1 MPVISGDNE
10 IDLTNSK
17 FVRDPILKIDRALLH
32 YDFLPI

>member
-1 MPVISGDNE
+1 MPVISGGKE
-10 IDLTNSK
+10 LDLTNSK